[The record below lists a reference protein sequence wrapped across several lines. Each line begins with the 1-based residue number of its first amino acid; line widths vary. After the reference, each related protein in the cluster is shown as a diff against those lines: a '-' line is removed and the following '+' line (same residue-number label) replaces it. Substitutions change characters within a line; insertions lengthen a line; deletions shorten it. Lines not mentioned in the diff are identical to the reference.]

1 MKYPALNAE
10 HPGPQQRVSRT
21 QCGTCNTQ
29 SRAPSTQGRAPRTQR
44 RTSNPQGS
52 AQSTHTVL
60 TWRRDHRMLVQVGRS
75 AVLRRLGKM
84 RWHLGLREMHDGLS
98 EMRHSVEHVPR
109 ERVLHDGDLCRY
121 EGRRGGLHWRRRLRG
136 DGRWGWWLWLQLLR
150 LQLLRRRRRGLLRG
164 LRRWRR
170 LLLLLHRLVVV
181 MVMLKGRNV
190 VRRPNAWLEAGW
202 LPSRAMGSVGGG
214 REGAWEP
221 SGLRTPPPPGFD
233 PSPVGREG
241 CSVSYLFLLSS
252 RVPFLLQFWCH
263 FCKEK
268 DSTD

>member
-1 MKYPALNAE
+1 
-10 HPGPQQRVSRT
+10 
-21 QCGTCNTQ
+21 
-29 SRAPSTQGRAPRTQR
+29 
-44 RTSNPQGS
+44 
-52 AQSTHTVL
+52 
-60 TWRRDHRMLVQVGRS
+60 MLVQVGRS

-181 MVMLKGRNV
+181 MVML
-190 VRRPNAWLEAGW
+190 
-202 LPSRAMGSVGGG
+202 
-214 REGAWEP
+214 
-221 SGLRTPPPPGFD
+221 
-233 PSPVGREG
+233 
-241 CSVSYLFLLSS
+241 FLLSS

-263 FCKEK
+263 FCF
-268 DSTD
+268 

>member
-1 MKYPALNAE
+1 
-10 HPGPQQRVSRT
+10 
-21 QCGTCNTQ
+21 
-29 SRAPSTQGRAPRTQR
+29 
-44 RTSNPQGS
+44 
-52 AQSTHTVL
+52 
-60 TWRRDHRMLVQVGRS
+60 MLVQVGRS

-121 EGRRGGLHWRRRLRG
+121 EGRRGGLHWRRRLGG

-233 PSPVGREG
+233 PSPAGREG